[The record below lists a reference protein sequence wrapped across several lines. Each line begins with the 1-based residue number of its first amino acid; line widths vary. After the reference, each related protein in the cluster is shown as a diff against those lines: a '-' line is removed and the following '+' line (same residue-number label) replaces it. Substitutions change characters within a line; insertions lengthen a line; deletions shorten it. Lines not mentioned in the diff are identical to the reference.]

1 MGVGKIFRRWISGM
15 VLMLLFFQIYPV
27 SASASV
33 TVNSL
38 KLNQDEFCVATI
50 PQLENGL
57 EAKKLQ
63 ELNRHFRQFVF
74 QAYDQFEQTALELR
88 VDPKIPDHMKRA
100 LTFHA
105 GFEVFRNDAR
115 FISLTQNRY
124 QYTGGAHGMNWLT
137 ASNVNLQTGRDDQL
151 SDLFVT
157 DADYR
162 GFLNQFVRREGSKR
176 NYPLWGFN
184 GIRPDSSFYLTKEG
198 IVLFFQP
205 YEIAPY
211 SEGVVRMLVPYGDLA
226 GMLKLNVT
234 N

>member
-1 MGVGKIFRRWISGM
+1 MGVGKIFRLWISGM

-27 SASASV
+27 SASV
-33 TVNSL
+33 TVKSL
-38 KLNQDEFCVATI
+38 KMQQDDFCVATI

-57 EAKKLQ
+57 DAKRLQ
-63 ELNRHFRQFVF
+63 ELNRHFRQIIL

-88 VDPKIPDHMKRA
+88 ADPKIPAYMKRE

-105 GFEVFRNDAR
+105 EFEAVRNDAR